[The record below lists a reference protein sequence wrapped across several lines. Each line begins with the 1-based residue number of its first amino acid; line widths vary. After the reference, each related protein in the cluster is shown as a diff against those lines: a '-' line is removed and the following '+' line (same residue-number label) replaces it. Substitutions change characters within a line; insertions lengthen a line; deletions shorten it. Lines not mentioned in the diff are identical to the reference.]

1 MSTLDLEGR
10 RVLLE
15 GGGERSFDKLLIA
28 SGATPR
34 RLDVP
39 GADLEGVHVLRTLG
53 NSTSIRDAARRARHA
68 VVIGAGFIG
77 MEVAAS
83 LKQLGLEVT
92 LVHRGKGL
100 FEILRA
106 RQLMQFLADLYAR
119 EGVELVLGD
128 EVQSFGGRSALDSVE
143 TARGRVIQAELA
155 VVGIGVAPVTSWL
168 EDSGLKLDDGVVVN
182 ERFET
187 GVENVWAVGDVAR
200 FYDPLFGKHRRI
212 EHWSNANYAGAEV
225 GKLIAGGEGGFDTVS
240 AFFSEVFGLTF
251 RVFGDVDDVDDIVF
265 RGALEDG
272 KAIAFYV
279 RDGRTHGGTRRR
291 TGRRDPGPAEGADP
305 REGARAR
312 PGAPRRRERT
322 AGRGLRDLGRPP
334 QPLDV
339 GAAALGLE
347 PAFLGRLARL
357 RGDALAVDVQRLSQ
371 LLDEALD
378 GELAVPQLAALVL
391 RHRAERRAGLR
402 DDPALLVVGQRRRA
416 LDVEDRLHAGL
427 RGVRV
432 LTSRAAGPGDAEL
445 DLGERQGDA
454 AGDPNRLAVHGRHS
468 ARRRRRAAR
477 VRGGHPGRRR
487 RRQPPP

>member
-1 MSTLDLEGR
+1 M
-10 RVLLE
+10 
-15 GGGERSFDKLLIA
+15 
-28 SGATPR
+28 R
-34 RLDVP
+34 RLSD
-39 GADLEGVHVLRTLG
+39 
-53 NSTSIRDAARRARHA
+53 STAIRDAARRARHA
-68 VVIGAGFIG
+68 VVVGAGFIG

-128 EVQSFGGRSALDSVE
+128 EVQSFGGRSALDSIE

-155 VVGIGVAPVTSWL
+155 VVGIGVAPVTGWL
-168 EDSGLKLDDGVVVN
+168 EGSGLQLDDGVVVN

-200 FYDPLFGKHRRI
+200 FYDPIFAKHRRI
-212 EHWSNANYAGAEV
+212 EHWSNANYAGTEV

-279 RDGRTHGGTRRR
+279 RDGMLTAALVVGQDDETHDTLKE
-291 TGRRDPGPAEGADP
+291 PDP

-312 PGAPRRRERT
+312 PGACSPTRTPRWPRSSRP
-322 AGRGLRDLGRPP
+322 RGL
-334 QPLDV
+334 
-339 GAAALGLE
+339 
-347 PAFLGRLARL
+347 
-357 RGDALAVDVQRLSQ
+357 S
-371 LLDEALD
+371 
-378 GELAVPQLAALVL
+378 LAA
-391 RHRAERRAGLR
+391 
-402 DDPALLVVGQRRRA
+402 
-416 LDVEDRLHAGL
+416 
-427 RGVRV
+427 
-432 LTSRAAGPGDAEL
+432 
-445 DLGERQGDA
+445 
-454 AGDPNRLAVHGRHS
+454 
-468 ARRRRRAAR
+468 
-477 VRGGHPGRRR
+477 
-487 RRQPPP
+487 